1 MLARLRRV
9 PFAAQVLLALVL
21 GVVLGLVA
29 REIGPVA
36 DGSPNWLTSTLQTI
50 GGTFVT
56 LLKVLVPP
64 LIVTAV
70 IVSIANLKQVSNAA
84 RLAGQ
89 TLLWFAV
96 TALISVAIG
105 IGLGLLTQPGR
116 NSSVD
121 AAAQAAPESTGGWF
135 DFLTGIVPGNIFGLQ
150 GSPDGSLSFNVLQ
163 LIVISAAIGIAALK
177 VGEPAEPFLGLVR
190 SALAIVQKV
199 LWWVI
204 LLAPIGTLGL
214 IGNAV
219 ASYGWESLG
228 SLGVFTGAVY
238 AGLALVLFVV
248 YPVLLRAHGL
258 SPLRFFAGAWPAIQL
273 AFVSRS
279 SIGTLPV
286 TERVTEQNLGVPRSY
301 ASFAVPLGATTK
313 MDGCAAIYPALAAI
327 FVAQFFGVDLA
338 ITDYLL
344 IALVSVVGSAAT
356 AGVTGAVV
364 MLTLTLSSL
373 GLPLAGV
380 GLLLAIDP
388 ILDMGRTAV
397 NVAGQALVPTIVAK
411 REGILD
417 VERYRST
424 STIDPMTPVEEN
436 DGRGRRPARARDRL
450 TRDRP
455 GPPRGAGPVRV
466 PGQSTRSSQPTS
478 CGSSGRNT
486 SDHRAPSGDSHGVS
500 AFASCAASITAVAS
514 SPTAVTHA
522 RPGKGPSGRPG
533 SAGPGHGTGSG
544 TSPCATSSGEAA
556 YGRAIAATAV
566 GVQDSGGGS
575 PASSTARPVSSSSRP
590 RSSPRAASCSAVRPL
605 SGMPAVSV
613 RP

>member
-9 PFAAQVLLALVL
+9 PFAAQVLLGLVL
-21 GVVLGLVA
+21 GIALGFVA

-36 DGSPNWLTSTLQTI
+36 DGTPNWLTSTLQTV
-50 GGTFVT
+50 GSTFVT

-64 LIVTAV
+64 LVVTAV
-70 IVSIANLKQVSNAA
+70 VVSIANLKQVSNAA

-89 TLLWFAV
+89 TLLWFAI
-96 TALISVAIG
+96 TALIAVAIG
-105 IGLGLLTQPGR
+105 IGLGLLTEPGR

-121 AAAQAAPESTGGWF
+121 AAAQDVPETTGSWW
-135 DFLTGIVPGNIFGLQ
+135 DFLTGLVPSNILGLQ
-150 GSPDGSLSFNVLQ
+150 GSAGADGSIGLSFNVLQ
-163 LIVISAAIGIAALK
+163 LIVLSVAIGVAVLK
-177 VGEPAEPFLGLVR
+177 VGEPAEPFLALTR

-204 LLAPIGTLGL
+204 LLAPLGTVGL

-219 ASYGWESLG
+219 ATYGWESLG
-228 SLGVFTGAVY
+228 SLGVFAGAVY

-248 YPVLLRAHGL
+248 YPVLLRLHGL
-258 SPLRFFAGAWPAIQL
+258 SPLRYFAGAWPAIQL

-327 FVAQFFGVDLA
+327 FVAQFFGVDLG

-364 MLTLTLSSL
+364 MLTLTLSTL

-380 GLLLAIDP
+380 GLLLAVDP

-417 VERYRST
+417 VERYAST
-424 STIDPMTPVEEN
+424 STIDPL
-436 DGRGRRPARARDRL
+436 ARAEE
-450 TRDRP
+450 T
-455 GPPRGAGPVRV
+455 AGVDTDLR
-466 PGQSTRSSQPTS
+466 QPQ
-478 CGSSGRNT
+478 
-486 SDHRAPSGDSHGVS
+486 
-500 AFASCAASITAVAS
+500 
-514 SPTAVTHA
+514 HA
-522 RPGKGPSGRPG
+522 
-533 SAGPGHGTGSG
+533 
-544 TSPCATSSGEAA
+544 
-556 YGRAIAATAV
+556 
-566 GVQDSGGGS
+566 
-575 PASSTARPVSSSSRP
+575 
-590 RSSPRAASCSAVRPL
+590 
-605 SGMPAVSV
+605 
-613 RP
+613 